1 MNCDAKI
8 QCSLCAVQLLS
19 SVDHLLVGLE
29 HPYTAVRHMCGR
41 CLGMLSR
48 LLTSEV
54 MERVVLEVLPL
65 LGSTDND
72 CRRQGAVEAIARE
85 CLLARVLTSI
95 YSFVFRQYDC
105 PKCNN

>member
-1 MNCDAKI
+1 MQQLRFFSA
-8 QCSLCAVQLLS
+8 QLLS
-19 SVDHLLVGLE
+19 SVDHLMVGLE

-72 CRRQGAVEAIARE
+72 CRRQGAVEAIARK
-85 CLLARVLTSI
+85 CQVFARVLENCLS
-95 YSFVFRQYDC
+95 VFSSLFH
-105 PKCNN
+105 